1 MQLGILIVRVLV
13 LMAATAAGFAL
24 AHALALH
31 APNNLFLGGA
41 GFLAGVLVVLLEWQA
56 RRIPV
61 DRLFWGATG
70 AMLGVV
76 LGLGLGTAL
85 EAIVPGA
92 GALGRGLFA
101 LLLGYLGATVT
112 LAKRDE
118 LEDMSVKLFPKTAAR
133 QEGDKILDTSVIID
147 GRIVDV
153 CQTGFLAGTLLVP
166 QFVLREL
173 QQIADSAD
181 ALRRNRGKR
190 GFDVLQRLQRVPRVS
205 VRIDEMDFPQVR
217 EVDRKLIE
225 LARATGGKIVTND
238 YNLNRVAELSGVA
251 VLNINELANALKPVV
266 LPGEPLHVHI
276 VKEGKEANQGVAYLD
291 DGTMVVVE
299 HGKRLIGQTVDVT
312 VTDPV
317 TGVTTTTTETVCSLG
332 TTLHLERTKNAKF
345 QNVTSNLLFVTLSAT
360 DQLLTTCTSATV
372 ALFDPCLQ
380 NYFWNYDNKGLHLL
394 QLRFYPV

>member
-147 GRIVDV
+147 GRIVEV
-153 CQTGFLAGTLLVP
+153 CQTGFLAGPLLVP
-166 QFVLREL
+166 QFVLR
-173 QQIADSAD
+173 
-181 ALRRNRGKR
+181 G
-190 GFDVLQRLQRVPRVS
+190 LQRVPRVTI
-205 VRIDEMDFPQVR
+205 RIDDVDFGHVR

-238 YNLNRVAELSGVA
+238 YNLNRVAELSGVS

-312 VTDPV
+312 VTTIYQTAAGRMIFARQRDEES
-317 TGVTTTTTETVCSLG
+317 GS
-332 TTLHLERTKNAKF
+332 R
-345 QNVTSNLLFVTLSAT
+345 
-360 DQLLTTCTSATV
+360 
-372 ALFDPCLQ
+372 
-380 NYFWNYDNKGLHLL
+380 
-394 QLRFYPV
+394 

>member
-31 APNNLFLGGA
+31 APSNLFLGGA

-147 GRIVDV
+147 GRIVEV
-153 CQTGFLAGTLLVP
+153 CQTGFLAGPLLVP
-166 QFVLREL
+166 QF
-173 QQIADSAD
+173 
-181 ALRRNRGKR
+181 
-190 GFDVLQRLQRVPRVS
+190 VLQRLQRVPRVTI
-205 VRIDEMDFPQVR
+205 RIDDVDFGHVR

-238 YNLNRVAELSGVA
+238 YNLNRVAELSGVS

-312 VTDPV
+312 VTTIYQTAAGRMIFARQRDEES
-317 TGVTTTTTETVCSLG
+317 GS
-332 TTLHLERTKNAKF
+332 R
-345 QNVTSNLLFVTLSAT
+345 
-360 DQLLTTCTSATV
+360 
-372 ALFDPCLQ
+372 
-380 NYFWNYDNKGLHLL
+380 
-394 QLRFYPV
+394 

>member
-1 MQLGILIVRVLV
+1 MQIGLLIVRTLV

-24 AHALALH
+24 AHALGLH
-31 APNNLFLGGA
+31 RPNNLFLGGA

-76 LGLGLGTAL
+76 LGLGLGTAV
-85 EAIVPGA
+85 EAVVPGA

-101 LLLGYLGATVT
+101 LLLGYLGAMVT
-112 LAKRDE
+112 LAKRDD
-118 LEDMSVKLFPKTAAR
+118 LEDMSVKLFPKTAVGR

-205 VRIDEMDFPQVR
+205 VRIDEVDFPQVR

-238 YNLNRVAELSGVA
+238 YNLNRVAELSGRRGA
-251 VLNINELANALKPVV
+251 QHQRARQRAQAGGAARRAAARPHRQGRQGSE
-266 LPGEPLHVHI
+266 PGRRLSRRRH
-276 VKEGKEANQGVAYLD
+276 
-291 DGTMVVVE
+291 
-299 HGKRLIGQTVDVT
+299 HGGGGARQAAIGQTVDVT
-312 VTDPV
+312 VTTIYQTAAGRMIFARQRD
-317 TGVTTTTTETVCSLG
+317 E
-332 TTLHLERTKNAKF
+332 E
-345 QNVTSNLLFVTLSAT
+345 SA
-360 DQLLTTCTSATV
+360 
-372 ALFDPCLQ
+372 P
-380 NYFWNYDNKGLHLL
+380 
-394 QLRFYPV
+394 R

>member
-1 MQLGILIVRVLV
+1 MRIGLLIVRMLV

-24 AHALALH
+24 AHALNLH
-31 APNNLFLGGA
+31 PPNTFFLAGA

-76 LGLGLGTAL
+76 LGLGLGTAV
-85 EAIVPGA
+85 EAVVPGA

-101 LLLGYLGATVT
+101 LLLGYLGAMVT
-112 LAKRDE
+112 LAKRDD
-118 LEDMSVKLFPKTAAR
+118 LEDMSVKLFPKTAVGR

-205 VRIDEMDFPQVR
+205 VRIDEVDFPQVR

-312 VTDPV
+312 VTTIYQTAAGRMIFARQRD
-317 TGVTTTTTETVCSLG
+317 E
-332 TTLHLERTKNAKF
+332 E
-345 QNVTSNLLFVTLSAT
+345 SA
-360 DQLLTTCTSATV
+360 
-372 ALFDPCLQ
+372 P
-380 NYFWNYDNKGLHLL
+380 
-394 QLRFYPV
+394 R